1 MNLQMVGQRIAEQRR
16 SQGFTLHQLA
26 AKAGVGRSTLAAL
39 ETGKL
44 AELGYAKVA
53 RICEALGLVLEARP
67 PLLAAPLMAHRHL
80 TETAG
85 RELTKAAIEDVLVRG
100 GIAAWRG
107 LVKAIRAD
115 QTGRL
120 ARRVRAVA
128 AEVGKSDPKVQAFAT
143 LMPDILRTG
152 KPTMTTHG

>member
-1 MNLQMVGQRIAEQRR
+1 MVGQRIAEQRR

-100 GIAAWRG
+100 NIAAWRG
-107 LVKAIRAD
+107 LVSAIRAD

-128 AEVGKSDPKVQAFAT
+128 AGAGKFDPKVQAFVA
-143 LMPDILRTG
+143 LMPDILHSAKSTATANG
-152 KPTMTTHG
+152 